1 MHTKMTM
8 PKLEQTTDDDC
19 WVDLPPAEDSR
30 SAEERATRT
39 RSWTLNRLMRRRRR
53 RRMDRPDPEH
63 EAAVGHEAE
72 PAALDPLTGCGHAR
86 ADTASFAAG
95 QSMANAGHRPPAPCL
110 DPKTIGRG

>member
-1 MHTKMTM
+1 MQLFCVTAELLRRIAMHTKMTM

-53 RRMDRPDPEH
+53 RTDQTPNMKLQ
-63 EAAVGHEAE
+63 
-72 PAALDPLTGCGHAR
+72 LDMKLNLLH
-86 ADTASFAAG
+86 
-95 QSMANAGHRPPAPCL
+95 
-110 DPKTIGRG
+110 